1 MSFIQLLII
10 SVISNVTAN
19 ILLKS
24 GVKKA
29 GGFALSK
36 ESLIPDLSK
45 AVFNPFIVGGLI
57 LYAFSFTLWLRV
69 LSISDLSKA
78 YPIFVTC
85 VFILTT
91 AGSVIFLKETVTF
104 MRIVGIGILIA
115 GIFVVARS

>member
-1 MSFIQLLII
+1 MSFLQLLII

-24 GVKKA
+24 GVNKA

-36 ESLIPDLSK
+36 ESLISDLLK
-45 AVFNPFIVGGLI
+45 AAFNPFIIIGLI
-57 LYAFSFTLWLRV
+57 LYGFSFTLWLRV

-91 AGSVIFLKETVTF
+91 IGSVFILKETVTF
-104 MRIVGIGILIA
+104 IRIIGIAILIA
-115 GIFVVARS
+115 GIFIVARS

>member
-36 ESLIPDLSK
+36 ETLASDLAK
-45 AVFNPFIVGGLI
+45 AALNPFIIGGLI

-104 MRIVGIGILIA
+104 MRVVGITILIA
-115 GIFVVARS
+115 GIFIVARS